1 MCVLLLKIDRYLR
14 VTKMSRSEFGRRTV
28 NDPRLVTD
36 MMRGRIVGRDLE
48 HRIERFMAERR
59 A

>member
-1 MCVLLLKIDRYLR
+1 MCLLIKIDRYLR
-14 VTKMSRSEFGRRTV
+14 HTSMSRTQFGRLAA

-36 MMRGRIVGRDLE
+36 MMRGRIVGPE
-48 HRIERFMAERR
+48 MQARIERFIAERP

>member
-1 MCVLLLKIDRYLR
+1 MCLLIKIDRYLR
-14 VTKMSRSEFGRRTV
+14 RTNMSRSEFGRLAV

-36 MMRGRIVGRDLE
+36 MMRGRIVGPEVALRV
-48 HRIERFMAERR
+48 ERFMAERP

>member
-1 MCVLLLKIDRYLR
+1 MCKLLLKIDRYLR
-14 VTKMSRSEFGRRTV
+14 RTKMTRTEFGRLTV

-36 MMRGRIVGRDLE
+36 MMGGRVVGQDLE
-48 HRIERFMAERR
+48 HRIERFMAKRR

>member
-1 MCVLLLKIDRYLR
+1 MCLLLKIDRFLR
-14 VTKMSRSEFGRRTV
+14 RTKMSRSEFGRRTV

>member
-1 MCVLLLKIDRYLR
+1 MCLLIKIDRYLR
-14 VTKMSRSEFGRRTV
+14 RTNMSRSEFGRLAV

-36 MMRGRIVGRDLE
+36 MMRGRIVGPEVAVRV
-48 HRIERFMAERR
+48 ERFMAERP

>member
-1 MCVLLLKIDRYLR
+1 MSLLLKIDRYLR
-14 VTKMSRSEFGRRTV
+14 ITQMSRSAFGRRTV

-36 MMRGRIVGRDLE
+36 MMRGRVVKPE
-48 HRIERFMAERR
+48 TEARIERFMEGPR